1 MKISKYF
8 NLEEFINSETAMKQ
22 GIKEQ
27 YNPSIEIK
35 NNIIAL
41 ANNLADPIREQFGSF
56 SPTCGYRC
64 DRLNKLV
71 GGVKNSEHTR
81 GQAFDE
87 TFIIDGKN
95 VSNEVAKWLIEKSGL
110 KWSKLI
116 LEMPFRD
123 TNWSINYRWL
133 HIGYDQAN
141 LTNQIYIAKKVKNA
155 KGELETVYETYKK

>member
-27 YNPSIEIK
+27 YNPSTEIK

-41 ANNLADPIREQFGSF
+41 ATNLADPIREKFGSF

-64 DRLNKLV
+64 ERLNKIV

-87 TFIIDGKN
+87 TFIRNGEN
-95 VSNEVAKWLIEKSGL
+95 VSNKVAKWLIYESGL

-116 LEMPFRD
+116 LEIPFD
-123 TNWSINYRWL
+123 ENSSTNYRWL
-133 HIGYDQAN
+133 HIGYDQSN
-141 LTNQIYIAKKVKNA
+141 LNNQILVAKKNMF
-155 KGELETVYETYKK
+155 GQMIYEPFKK

>member
-27 YNPSIEIK
+27 YNPSMEVK
-35 NNIIAL
+35 NNLIAL

-64 DRLNKLV
+64 ERLNKLV

-87 TFIIDGKN
+87 TFIRDGKN
-95 VSNEVAKWLIEKSGL
+95 ICNEVAWWLIHESGL

-116 LEMPFRD
+116 LEMPFD
-123 TNWSINYRWL
+123 EESNKFHSNYRWL
-133 HIGYDQAN
+133 HIGYDQSN
-141 LTNQIYIAKKVKNA
+141 LTNQMYIAKKNIL
-155 KGELETVYETYKK
+155 GQTVYTEYKK

>member
-8 NLEEFINSETAMKQ
+8 TLEEFINSETAMKQ

-27 YNPSIEIK
+27 YNPSTEIK

-41 ANNLADPIREQFGSF
+41 ATNLADPIREKFGSF

-64 DRLNKLV
+64 ERLNKLV

-87 TFIIDGKN
+87 TFIRDGKN
-95 VSNEVAKWLIEKSGL
+95 ICNEVAFWLILESKL

-116 LEMPFRD
+116 LEMPFKEQSKD
-123 TNWSINYRWL
+123 FSQNYRWL
-133 HIGYDQAN
+133 HIGYDQSSLKN
-141 LTNQIYIAKKVKNA
+141 EILIAKKNTW
-155 KGELETVYETYKK
+155 GQTVYENWKK

>member
-8 NLEEFINSETAMKQ
+8 TLEEFINSETAMKQ

-27 YNPSIEIK
+27 YSTSLDVKTNLIS
-35 NNIIAL
+35 L
-41 ANNLADPIREQFGSF
+41 ATNLADPIREKFGSF

-64 DRLNKLV
+64 ERLNKIV

-87 TFIIDGKN
+87 TFIRHGENI
-95 VSNEVAKWLIEKSGL
+95 SNEVAKWLIDASGL

-116 LEMPFRD
+116 LEFPF
-123 TNWSINYRWL
+123 NEPGKPVNYRWL
-133 HIGYDQAN
+133 HIGYDQNN
-141 LTNQIYIAKKVKNA
+141 LTNQILIARKNIL
-155 KGELETVYETYKK
+155 GQTTYQNFTK

>member
-27 YNPSIEIK
+27 YNPSTEVK

-41 ANNLADPIREQFGSF
+41 ATNLADPIREKFGSF

-64 DRLNKLV
+64 ERLNKLV

-87 TFIIDGKN
+87 TFIRDGKN
-95 VSNEVAKWLIEKSGL
+95 ICDEVAKWLIYESGL

-116 LEMPFRD
+116 LEIPLA
-123 TNWSINYRWL
+123 TQSGTVNYRWL
-133 HIGYDQAN
+133 HIGYDQNN
-141 LTNQIYIAKKVKNA
+141 LNNQILVARKDILGRTTYQN
-155 KGELETVYETYKK
+155 YKK